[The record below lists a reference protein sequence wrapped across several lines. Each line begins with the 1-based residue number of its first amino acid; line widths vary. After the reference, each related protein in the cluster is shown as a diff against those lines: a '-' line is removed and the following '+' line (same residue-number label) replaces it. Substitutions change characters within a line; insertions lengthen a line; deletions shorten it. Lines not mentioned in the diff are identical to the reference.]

1 MGQLK
6 RQSVGQLTDNHCKKL
21 AGKVRQLTAQ
31 TVNGIAGATVSRIA
45 EVKVGQE
52 HALVTTTR
60 TSVR

>member
-1 MGQLK
+1 MQ
-6 RQSVGQLTDNHCKKL
+6 TL